1 MSYKA
6 KNGLIM
12 LLTGFV
18 LVIGMNFILNAL
30 VEVSD
35 PNDVGFNEVLMY
47 LKKFIRF
54 IGFVVFPILFVI
66 FLMKIMFTF
75 NDHSYDYD
83 STIHRTKIND
93 SNNMKM
99 KVDLNKNSFTQRNKQ
114 YDSSNRSSYRT
125 NSNTSD
131 ENEFSRNL
139 IMTSV
144 LLNAMDNNNG
154 DSGTSCNHDTYN
166 SSPGTSYSDN
176 NNSYDGGGGFDGGGC
191 D

>member
-18 LVIGMNFILNAL
+18 LVIGMNLILNVL
-30 VEVSD
+30 VEISD

-66 FLMKIMFTF
+66 FLMKIIFTF

-99 KVDLNKNSFTQRNKQ
+99 KVDLNKNSFTQRN
-114 YDSSNRSSYRT
+114 
-125 NSNTSD
+125 
-131 ENEFSRNL
+131 
-139 IMTSV
+139 
-144 LLNAMDNNNG
+144 
-154 DSGTSCNHDTYN
+154 
-166 SSPGTSYSDN
+166 
-176 NNSYDGGGGFDGGGC
+176 
-191 D
+191 

>member
-18 LVIGMNFILNAL
+18 LVIGMNFILNTL
-30 VEVSD
+30 VEISD

-54 IGFVVFPILFVI
+54 IGFVVFPICFV
-66 FLMKIMFTF
+66 LLVMKIMFTF
-75 NDHSYDYD
+75 NDHSYD
-83 STIHRTKIND
+83 STIHREKIND
-93 SNNMKM
+93 SNNMK
-99 KVDLNKNSFTQRNKQ
+99 VNLNKNSFTQRNKQ
-114 YDSSNRSSYRT
+114 YESSNRSVYRT
-125 NSNTSD
+125 NNNTSD
-131 ENEFSRNL
+131 ENEFARNML
-139 IMTSV
+139 MTSV
-144 LLNAMDNNNG
+144 LLNSIDNNSG
-154 DSGTSCNHDTYN
+154 ESGTSCNHDTY
-166 SSPGTSYSDN
+166 SPSPSPSYSDN